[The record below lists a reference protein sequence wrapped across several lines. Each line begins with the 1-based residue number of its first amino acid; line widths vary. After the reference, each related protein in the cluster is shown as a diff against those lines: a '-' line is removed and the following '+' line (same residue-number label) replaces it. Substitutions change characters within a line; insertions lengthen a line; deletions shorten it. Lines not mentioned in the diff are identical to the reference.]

1 MASRGYAV
9 SAVLVALTAL
19 VAVGGQWLLP
29 GFFERLVAA
38 EMSRMVKA
46 KTVDVEVMTVPPY
59 RLLSGAFDT
68 LRIDIRGARFGEL
81 AVSGFFIDARGL
93 DVDVRELL
101 GRRKF
106 VISKV
111 DRLQSTLMLTEGDLS
126 DYFSRAVTKGRVSSV
141 RLVDGKA
148 IVAGSIPFFNT
159 NLNITLIG
167 SFAIEK
173 PTTIRFVPEE
183 LTVERTL
190 LPKFLLNN
198 FIVKEAFA
206 IPIRVE
212 DLPVPLEITDIRVER
227 GRLFMFARK
236 AEASEVAPEAAPE
249 ARPDTAP

>member
-1 MASRGYAV
+1 MALRRASRGYAV
-9 SAVLVALTAL
+9 SLVLVAVTAL
-19 VAVGGQWLLP
+19 VAVGGQWFLP

-46 KTVDVEVMTVPPY
+46 KTVDVQIMTVPPY
-59 RLLSGAFDT
+59 RLLSGSFDT

-81 AVSGFFIDARGL
+81 AVSGFFIDAHGL

-101 GRRKF
+101 ARRKF
-106 VISKV
+106 VISRV

-126 DYFSRAVTKGRVSSV
+126 DYFLRTVTKGRVTSV

-148 IVAGSIPFFNT
+148 IVAGSVPFLST
-159 NLNITLIG
+159 NLDVNLIG

-173 PTTIRFVPEE
+173 PTTVRFVPEE
-183 LTVERTL
+183 LSVQRTL

-206 IPIRVE
+206 VPIRVE
-212 DLPVPLEITDIRVER
+212 NLPVPLQITDIRVER
-227 GRLFMFARK
+227 GRLFMFAEK
-236 AEASEVAPEAAPE
+236 DSGGKDPGGKESGGGY
-249 ARPDTAP
+249 